1 MPESSTP
8 SRTVPVSSLTGVAI
22 VTGGDSGIGRAT
34 VLAFAADGVKVGF
47 LYHSDDAGAAETV
60 KLVEDAGG
68 AVVSVK
74 GDVGDE
80 ADVERLFATAEEK
93 FGPVNILVNNAGIDG
108 SGTPVAE
115 MELKTWE
122 RSIRTN
128 LTGPFLC
135 CRRFIRGFQPGDR
148 RGKIVNVTSVHEEI
162 QRAGSAEYGASKGGL
177 RNLTRTLS
185 LELGRKGI
193 SVTNVGPGM
202 ILTPMNQDA
211 IDDPKILAENASH
224 IPMDRAGTSDEVAGL
239 IRFLASPAG
248 DYCTGSSY
256 FIDGGLMMNVGQGA

>member
-1 MPESSTP
+1 MSES
-8 SRTVPVSSLTGVAI
+8 VLTGVAV

-34 VLAFAADGVKVGF
+34 VLTFAADGVKVGF
-47 LYHSDDAGAAETV
+47 MYHSDDAGAAETV
-60 KLVEDAGG
+60 KLVEEKGG
-68 AVVSVK
+68 QVVSVK

-80 ADVERLFATAEEK
+80 ADVERLFDETKAK
-93 FGPVNILVNNAGIDG
+93 FGPATILVNNAGIDG
-108 SGTPVAE
+108 SGIMVAD
-115 MELKTWE
+115 MDLKVWE
-122 RSIRTN
+122 RSLRTN

-135 CRRFIRGFQPGDR
+135 CRRFIRDFQPSDR

-162 QRAGSAEYGASKGGL
+162 PRAGSAEYGASKGGL
-177 RNLTRTLS
+177 RNLTRALA

-211 IDDPKILAENASH
+211 IDDPKIRAENASH
-224 IPMDRAGTSDEVAGL
+224 IPMDRAGDPEEVAGL

-256 FIDGGLMMNVGQGA
+256 FMDGGLMLNLGQGA